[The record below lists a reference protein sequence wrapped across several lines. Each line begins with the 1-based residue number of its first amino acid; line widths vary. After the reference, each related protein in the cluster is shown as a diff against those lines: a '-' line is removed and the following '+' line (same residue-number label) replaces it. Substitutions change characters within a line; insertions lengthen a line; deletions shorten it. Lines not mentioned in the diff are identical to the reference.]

1 MKMKNI
7 WYFVIAV
14 FLMGLGAGAARL
26 PVSAAQPGLVVGY
39 YANWSASGG
48 YSPLDTPAEHLT
60 HLNYAF
66 AGIDAKSGRL
76 VLTNPATDLR
86 NFEQL
91 RTLKQRYP
99 ALRTLLSVGGWDY
112 STCFGLV
119 AATEESRKAFAESC
133 LEAVL
138 AHGFD
143 GIDLDW
149 EYPVSGGPAGII
161 NSPADRENFTLLLAA
176 IRGVLDGQSRID
188 GRKYD
193 LTIAGAPGNEYLKK
207 IEGRKVV
214 ELVDYIFVMGY
225 DMHGSWDGYSDL
237 TAPLYQLPGYSPQ
250 YKNSVS
256 DGVSAYLAAGIPAE
270 KIVLGIP
277 FYGYLYEGVRPE
289 GQGLH
294 SPFVRARSISYD
306 RVRQEYLNRPGMSGG
321 FSEPA
326 AVPWL
331 YGDSLFISYEDA
343 RSVTAK
349 AAWAGAGG
357 LAGVGI
363 WELSHNRSGELAACV
378 HNGFLSG
385 KETS

>member
-1 MKMKNI
+1 MKHI
-7 WYFVIAV
+7 WYLV
-14 FLMGLGAGAARL
+14 FTAFLLGLGAVPLSA
-26 PVSAAQPGLVVGY
+26 SAAQPGAEGSGIVVGY
-39 YANWSASGG
+39 YAGWSAAQG
-48 YSPLDTPAEHLT
+48 YSPLDVPAEHLT

-66 AGIDAKSGRL
+66 AGIDGKSGRV
-76 VLTNPATDLR
+76 VLTNPAADLR

-91 RTLKQRYP
+91 RVLKQRNP
-99 ALRTLLSVGGWDY
+99 GLRTLLSVGGWDD
-112 STCFGLV
+112 STFFGRA
-119 AATEESRKAFAESC
+119 AATEESRRLFAQSC
-133 LEAVL
+133 LELIL

-149 EYPVSGGPAGII
+149 EYPVSGGPAGIV

-176 IRGVLDGQSRID
+176 VRSALDGQGRMD
-188 GRKYD
+188 GRKYE

-207 IEGRKVV
+207 IEGQKVA
-214 ELVDYIFVMGY
+214 ELVDHIFVMGY

-237 TAPLYQLPGYSPQ
+237 TAPLWQLPGYSPQ
-250 YKNSVS
+250 YKNCVS
-256 DGVSAYLAAGIPAE
+256 EGVGAWLSAGIPAR
-270 KIVLGIP
+270 KLVLGIP

-294 SPFVRARSISYD
+294 SPFESARSISYD

-321 FSEPA
+321 FSEQA

-331 YGDSLFISYEDA
+331 YGNSLFISYEDA

-349 AAWAGAGG
+349 AAWAGGMG

-363 WELSHNRSGELAACV
+363 WVRSR
-378 HNGFLSG
+378 ST
-385 KETS
+385 KWRS